1 MKLGNKVTFQ
11 TDYIKTGDSFDP
23 EYIET
28 AFGEEGIQEIQENGC
43 TLKKLEARQHE
54 KPKVGI
60 VVAKRTFTLE
70 TRFDYIEDGGE
81 FGSGDW
87 FWKPTIGKREPF
99 YLVATTLNKMYKVK
113 PEDLELFMIDEPIQG
128 LMDE

>member
-1 MKLGNKVTFQ
+1 MKVGTKVTFQ

-28 AFGEEGIQEIQENGC
+28 AFGEEGIQEVQENGY

-60 VVAKRTFTLE
+60 IAGKRRYSLE
-70 TRFDYIEDGGE
+70 TRFDYIECTPYESCEWRWHPTTG
-81 FGSGDW
+81 
-87 FWKPTIGKREPF
+87 KPEVF
-99 YLVATTLNKMYKVK
+99 YLVATNLNSLLKVK
-113 PEDLELFMIDEPIQG
+113 AEDLELFMIEEPIKG